1 MTTRTWIVLPF
12 LLVVA
17 IAVANDNPV
26 AQSAPGAKPTFD
38 LDNSAL
44 RKIVREAAAKNAV
57 ATPRSDSNTE
67 SASAV
72 AAQIGTL
79 PMRKGK
85 TPITVN
91 CDGIA
96 VDCDALDAN
105 GNELYRVPR
114 WQVFGVNSGDPS
126 MASPC
131 QSSNNLL
138 STFERADRCRGVGL
152 LLPTPW
158 DKVNFALPAISQK

>member
-1 MTTRTWIVLPF
+1 MTTRTWIVLPL
-12 LLVVA
+12 LLVVSVA
-17 IAVANDNPV
+17 IADDKPAPE
-26 AQSAPGAKPTFD
+26 SARTAKPTFD
-38 LDNSAL
+38 LGNAAL
-44 RKIVREAAAKNAV
+44 RKIVRETAANATS
-57 ATPRSDSNTE
+57 AMPPASSTE
-67 SASAV
+67 PASRV
-72 AAQIGTL
+72 AAQIGML

-96 VDCDALDAN
+96 ADCAALDAN

>member
-1 MTTRTWIVLPF
+1 MTTRTWIIPPLL
-12 LLVVA
+12 LLVS
-17 IAVANDNPV
+17 IAVADDKP
-26 AQSAPGAKPTFD
+26 APRSAPAAKPTFD
-38 LDNSAL
+38 LNDTAL
-44 RKIVREAAAKNAV
+44 RKIVRETAANAAAAKQ
-57 ATPRSDSNTE
+57 SDSTPE
-67 SASAV
+67 PASSV

-96 VDCDALDAN
+96 VDCAALDAN

-114 WQVFGVNSGDPS
+114 WQVFGINSGDPT

-138 STFERADRCRGVGL
+138 STFERADRCRGIGL

-158 DKVNFALPAISQK
+158 DKVNVALPAISQK